1 MLFSKANLD
10 NAKTIIIIGENEYK
24 NNFFTL
30 KKLNSG
36 EQFELKLDEI
46 NKFLND

>member
-1 MLFSKANLD
+1 MNIK
-10 NAKTIIIIGENEYK
+10 II
-24 NNFFTL
+24 FTL
-30 KKLNSG
+30 KKISTG